1 MALPRRP
8 LTTATA
14 LPAALALAAALAL
27 PSVARAQTADAPEVA
42 LVTVG
47 PGDDVFSRFGHAAL
61 CVRDPATPQ
70 GRCYNYGTADFT
82 TPAPLT
88 WAVLRGRGRFWVSV
102 VDEPAMVAHYARVE
116 DRTVWRQ
123 VLALPP
129 EARRRLADR
138 LAWDALPAH
147 RHYVYHHYRD
157 NCTTRLR
164 DHLDAVSERA
174 LSPARITV
182 TERSWRDRTR
192 EGFASD
198 LRLLGL
204 AELLLGSALDAPMN
218 RWEEMFL
225 PSVLREEV
233 ARALSSPAVAVS
245 TRARPLPEGES
256 TRGLGV
262 LIGFSA
268 IVSLLGLL
276 GGSPRPRLLSL
287 SARALT
293 ALLLA
298 VPGLAVWS
306 MVIGSTL
313 PELRHNAV
321 ALVLVPTDL
330 ALAWPSTWRRYGRA
344 RLVLL
349 VLVVLGWCAGWFA
362 QSAVGVLSLG
372 ALLAVG
378 ALTRSERARPTE

>member
-1 MALPRRP
+1 MALSRRP
-8 LTTATA
+8 VAPAALAVALA
-14 LPAALALAAALAL
+14 LPAAAL
-27 PSVARAQTADAPEVA
+27 AQTADGPEVA

-61 CVRDPATPQ
+61 CVRDAASPQ

-123 VLALPP
+123 ALPLP
-129 EARRRLADR
+129 AEARTRLAQR
-138 LAWDALPAH
+138 LAWDALPAN

-164 DHLDAVSERA
+164 DHLDAVSDHA
-174 LSPARITV
+174 LSPSRNTV

-225 PSVLREEV
+225 PAVLREEA
-233 ARALSSPAVAVS
+233 ARALSAPAVAVS
-245 TRARPLPEGES
+245 TRARPLPDGEP
-256 TRGLGV
+256 TRGVGV
-262 LIGFSA
+262 LIAFSA
-268 IVSLLGLL
+268 ALAALGFA
-276 GGSPRPRLLSL
+276 GGSSRPRLLAAG
-287 SARALT
+287 ARALT

-298 VPGLAVWS
+298 LPGLALWLLVA
-306 MVIGSTL
+306 GSTL
-313 PELRHNAV
+313 PELRRNAL

-330 ALAWPSTWRRYGRA
+330 ALAWPSTWRRYGGA
-344 RLVLL
+344 RLVTL
-349 VLVVLGWCAGWFA
+349 VLVLLAWCAGWFE

-378 ALTRSERARPTE
+378 ALTRSERARPSME

>member
-8 LTTATA
+8 LGLA
-14 LPAALALAAALAL
+14 ALAAALAF

-42 LVTVG
+42 LVTMG

-164 DHLDAVSERA
+164 DHLDAVSDHA
-174 LSPARITV
+174 LAPTRLTV
-182 TERSWRDRTR
+182 TERTWRDRTR

-204 AELLLGSALDAPMN
+204 VEILLGSGLDAPMN

-233 ARALSSPAVAVS
+233 GRALNSPGVAVS
-245 TRARPLPEGES
+245 TRVRPLPEGEP
-256 TRGLGV
+256 TRGIGV
-262 LIGFSA
+262 VIGFSVA
-268 IVSLLGLL
+268 LALLGLI
-276 GGSPRPRLLSL
+276 GGSSRPRFLAAG
-287 SARALT
+287 ARVLA
-293 ALLLA
+293 AVALA
-298 VPGLAVWS
+298 VPGLALWL
-306 MVIGSTL
+306 MVAASTL

-321 ALVLVPTDL
+321 ALVLFPTDL

-349 VLVVLGWCAGWFA
+349 VLVLLAWCAGWLA

-372 ALLAVG
+372 ALLCVG